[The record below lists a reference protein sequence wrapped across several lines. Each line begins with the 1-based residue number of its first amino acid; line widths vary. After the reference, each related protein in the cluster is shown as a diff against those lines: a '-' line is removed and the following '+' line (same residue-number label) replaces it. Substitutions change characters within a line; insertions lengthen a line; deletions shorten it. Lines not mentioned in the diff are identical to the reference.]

1 MKVCVVN
8 KIDGLHHHNLVPQ
21 LAAAQ
26 ELGEFDEIV
35 PVSARDGEGVDVL
48 RDLLVARMPEGPPL
62 FPSDE
67 DTDEPLE
74 ITLAELVRE
83 QALRVTRQEVPH
95 SIAVVVDEIEREGD
109 LTKIHA
115 SLVVERDSQKGI
127 LIGHGGETLKAI
139 GTAARMQMEPLA
151 GHASVPGPPREGPEG
166 MAARPARARPARPV
180 ALGYVTITVPVMDE
194 WILQWNG
201 YVPGSRPADSP
212 LNVSPPSI
220 DTSTCVPSIVNVC
233 VTESLFSIVIEEA
246 DAAAKQS
253 GENARSWIVTTNG
266 SSPVRSVGVVR
277 RASGRGRGTRATG
290 GTRRPAVVVS
300 AAAARRAGERG
311 QGDHRHEGLAHD
323 PASVR
328 SAWVSSVA
336 MSIAGSRSAPVG
348 GSATMDPMSQ
358 AAQIQPS
365 DRRPVLSGGA
375 EAQRLI
381 ARTVAVDAVG
391 LEERAAS
398 LAKRSIKKSSKLW
411 ALDLAIRCMDLTTLE
426 GTDTV
431 GKIVALCSKAIRP
444 DPVDPSIPS
453 VAAVCLYPQLVPV
466 AAEQLK
472 GTGVH
477 VASVA
482 GAFPAG
488 LGPLDSRLREI
499 AEVVELGADEVD
511 IVLNRSLFLG
521 GRYAQAYD
529 ELVAAREAAG
539 AAHLKVIL
547 ETGELGSYD
556 RVRQA
561 SMLAMAAGADFIK
574 TSTGKIGTGATLP
587 SALCMMEAARDF
599 HRQTGVE
606 VGIKVAGGVRA
617 SKQSIQYLTILFE
630 TLGANWMTPDRFRIG
645 ASTLLNDVLMQIDK
659 ERTGRYQGRDYFTVD

>member
-1 MKVCVVN
+1 
-8 KIDGLHHHNLVPQ
+8 
-21 LAAAQ
+21 
-26 ELGEFDEIV
+26 
-35 PVSARDGEGVDVL
+35 
-48 RDLLVARMPEGPPL
+48 
-62 FPSDE
+62 
-67 DTDEPLE
+67 
-74 ITLAELVRE
+74 
-83 QALRVTRQEVPH
+83 
-95 SIAVVVDEIEREGD
+95 
-109 LTKIHA
+109 
-115 SLVVERDSQKGI
+115 
-127 LIGHGGETLKAI
+127 
-139 GTAARMQMEPLA
+139 
-151 GHASVPGPPREGPEG
+151 
-166 MAARPARARPARPV
+166 
-180 ALGYVTITVPVMDE
+180 MD
-194 WILQWNG
+194 
-201 YVPGSRPADSP
+201 A
-212 LNVSPPSI
+212 
-220 DTSTCVPSIVNVC
+220 
-233 VTESLFSIVIEEA
+233 
-246 DAAAKQS
+246 
-253 GENARSWIVTTNG
+253 
-266 SSPVRSVGVVR
+266 
-277 RASGRGRGTRATG
+277 
-290 GTRRPAVVVS
+290 
-300 AAAARRAGERG
+300 
-311 QGDHRHEGLAHD
+311 
-323 PASVR
+323 
-328 SAWVSSVA
+328 
-336 MSIAGSRSAPVG
+336 
-348 GSATMDPMSQ
+348 MSQ

-499 AEVVELGADEVD
+499 AEVVDLGADEVD

-529 ELVAAREAAG
+529 ELVAARKAAG
-539 AAHLKVIL
+539 PAHLKVIL
-547 ETGELGSYD
+547 ETGELGSHD

-587 SALCMMEAARDF
+587 SVLCMMEAARDF